1 MSYSG
6 YDLGLVDEE
15 NRSEV
20 RDNPPEEGTRD
31 AASFVKLDSSL
42 SIRYGPAIAFLAIL
56 PILWIVSPSGTPF
69 KMKNDESE

>member
-1 MSYSG
+1 MRKT
-6 YDLGLVDEE
+6 DQKFAIIHLKKVL
-15 NRSEV
+15 
-20 RDNPPEEGTRD
+20 D

-42 SIRYGPAIAFLAIL
+42 SIRYGPAIVFLAIL